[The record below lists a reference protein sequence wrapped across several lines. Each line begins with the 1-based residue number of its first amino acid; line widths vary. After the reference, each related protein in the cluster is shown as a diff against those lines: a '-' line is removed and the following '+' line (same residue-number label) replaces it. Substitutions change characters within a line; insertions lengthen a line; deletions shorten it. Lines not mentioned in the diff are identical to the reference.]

1 LPSGVIEI
9 RWGGAHDGGKR
20 MSDDTSSTA
29 EQHFH
34 QHGEGHPSGRRP
46 RLTGWIL
53 TMVTALVV
61 VAVGFVGV
69 VLGHSRASATST
81 ITVTGS
87 GTVQGTPDTINFQ
100 IGVSTVNPTATAA
113 LTENDSKVRA
123 LEAALL
129 KNGVTKKEMQT
140 SGLNIYDNTN
150 NQGVVTGF
158 TVQDTLNVTMH
169 KVRRA
174 GAAIDAA
181 AKAVG
186 NGVQLNGVSFTITN
200 DSSLLRAARIR
211 AMDNARL
218 AAGQLARAGDAHV
231 TGIVKITD
239 NENQSSGIYYPPVA
253 YGTALRASV
262 PIQTG
267 SQPVN
272 VQVTVIYSLA
282 N

>member
-1 LPSGVIEI
+1 
-9 RWGGAHDGGKR
+9 
-20 MSDDTSSTA
+20 MSDDTNTDSEHTNHS
-29 EQHFH
+29 HV
-34 QHGEGHPSGRRP
+34 GGGSIRRRP

-69 VLGHSRASATST
+69 VLGHAKNNARST

-100 IGVSTVNPTATAA
+100 IGVSTRSLTATAA
-113 LTENDSKVRA
+113 LTENDVKVRA
-123 LEAALL
+123 LEAALR

-158 TVQDTLNVTMH
+158 TVEDTLNVTMH
-169 KVRRA
+169 KVQRA
-174 GAAIDAA
+174 GTAIDAA
-181 AKAVG
+181 ARAVG

-200 DSSLLRAARIR
+200 DSKLLRAARIR
-211 AMDNARL
+211 AMHNARL
-218 AAGQLARAGDAHV
+218 AAGQIATAGDTHV

-239 NENQSSGIYYPPVA
+239 NENQSSGVYAAPVNFGA
-253 YGTALRASV
+253 AALRSSV

-272 VQVTVIYSLA
+272 VQVTVIYSLSS
-282 N
+282 

>member
-1 LPSGVIEI
+1 MSNDVSGDNTEPT
-9 RWGGAHDGGKR
+9 RDR
-20 MSDDTSSTA
+20 ES
-29 EQHFH
+29 E
-34 QHGEGHPSGRRP
+34 
-46 RLTGWIL
+46 RLTGQRPRRTGWFL
-53 TMVTALVV
+53 TMVTVLVV
-61 VAVGFVGV
+61 VVVGFVVVGFAGF
-69 VLGHSRASATST
+69 VLGHAKGNARST

-100 IGVSTVNPTATAA
+100 IGVSTRSLTATAA
-113 LTENDSKVRA
+113 LTENDNKVRA

-129 KNGVTKKEMQT
+129 KNGVTKREMQT

-158 TVQDTLNVTMH
+158 TVEDTLNITMH
-169 KVRRA
+169 KVQRA
-174 GAAIDAA
+174 GVAIDAA
-181 AKAVG
+181 ARAVG

-211 AMDNARL
+211 AMNNARL
-218 AAGQLARAGDAHV
+218 AAGQLANAGATHV

-239 NENQSSGIYYPPVA
+239 NETQSSGVYSAPIA
-253 YGTALRASV
+253 FNASALRSSV

-272 VQVTVIYSLA
+272 VQVTVIYSLSS
-282 N
+282 

>member
-1 LPSGVIEI
+1 
-9 RWGGAHDGGKR
+9 
-20 MSDDTSSTA
+20 
-29 EQHFH
+29 
-34 QHGEGHPSGRRP
+34 
-46 RLTGWIL
+46 
-53 TMVTALVV
+53 MVTALVV
-61 VAVGFVGV
+61 AAVGFAGV
-69 VLGHSRASATST
+69 ALGHSKGRAAST

-87 GTVQGTPDTINFQ
+87 GTVQGVPDTINFQ
-100 IGVSTVNPTATAA
+100 IGVSTVSPTATAA
-113 LTENDSKVRA
+113 LSENDNKVRA

-129 KNGVTKKEMQT
+129 KNGVTRKEMQT

-169 KVRRA
+169 KVQRA
-174 GAAIDAA
+174 GTAIDAA
-181 AKAVG
+181 AQAVG

-211 AMDNARL
+211 AIDNARL
-218 AAGQLARAGDAHV
+218 AAGQLAKAGGTSV

-239 NENQSSGIYYPPVA
+239 NENQSSGIYYPPFA
-253 YGTALRASV
+253 ANTALRASV

-282 N
+282 S

>member
-1 LPSGVIEI
+1 
-9 RWGGAHDGGKR
+9 
-20 MSDDTSSTA
+20 MSDNTNT
-29 EQHFH
+29 EH
-34 QHGEGHPSGRRP
+34 QAHSHAGGRSIRPRP

-69 VLGHSRASATST
+69 ELGHSKGGANST

-87 GTVQGTPDTINFQ
+87 GTVQGVPDTINFQ

-113 LTENDSKVRA
+113 LSENDNRVRA

-129 KNGVTKKEMQT
+129 KNGVTRKELQT
-140 SGLNIYDNTN
+140 SGLNIYENTN
-150 NQGVVTGF
+150 NLGAVTGF

-169 KVRRA
+169 KVQRA
-174 GAAIDAA
+174 GTAIDAA
-181 AKAVG
+181 AQAVG

-200 DSSLLRAARIR
+200 DSSLLKAARIR
-211 AMDNARL
+211 AIDNARL
-218 AAGQLARAGDAHV
+218 AAGQLAKAGDTHV
-231 TGIVKITD
+231 AGIVKITD
-239 NENQSSGIYYPPVA
+239 NENQNSGVYYPPFA
-253 YGTALRASV
+253 AGEALHASV

-272 VQVTVIYSLA
+272 VQVTVIYSLV

>member
-1 LPSGVIEI
+1 
-9 RWGGAHDGGKR
+9 
-20 MSDDTSSTA
+20 MSEDTSKED
-29 EQHFH
+29 EQHVH
-34 QHGEGHPSGRRP
+34 HHGEGHLRGRRP

-53 TMVTALVV
+53 TMCAALVV

-69 VLGHSRASATST
+69 VLGHSKTGTTST

-87 GTVQGTPDTINFQ
+87 GTVQGTPDTIKFQ

-113 LTENDSKVRA
+113 LSDNDLKVRA

-129 KNGVTKKEMQT
+129 KNGVTRKEMQT

-158 TVQDTLNVTMH
+158 TVEDTLNITMH
-169 KVRRA
+169 KVQRA
-174 GAAIDAA
+174 GVAIDAA
-181 AKAVG
+181 ARAVG

-211 AMDNARL
+211 AMNSARL
-218 AAGQLARAGDAHV
+218 AAGQLAKAGDAHV

-239 NENQSSGIYYPPVA
+239 NENQSSGTYYAPVA
-253 YGTALRASV
+253 SGASLHASV

-272 VQVTVIYSLA
+272 VQVTVVYSLA

>member
-1 LPSGVIEI
+1 
-9 RWGGAHDGGKR
+9 
-20 MSDDTSSTA
+20 MSEDTSNED
-29 EQHFH
+29 EQHVH
-34 QHGEGHPSGRRP
+34 RHGEGHLSGRRP

-53 TMVTALVV
+53 TMFTALVV

-69 VLGHSRASATST
+69 VLGHSKAGTTST

-113 LTENDSKVRA
+113 LSDNDNKVRA

-129 KNGVTKKEMQT
+129 KNGVTRKEMQT

-158 TVQDTLNVTMH
+158 TVEDTLNVTMH
-169 KVRRA
+169 KVQRA
-174 GAAIDAA
+174 SVAIDAA
-181 AKAVG
+181 ARAVG

-218 AAGQLARAGDAHV
+218 AAGQLAKAGDAHV
-231 TGIVKITD
+231 TRIVKITD
-239 NENQSSGIYYPPVA
+239 NENQSSGTYYQPVA
-253 YGTALRASV
+253 TGASLRASV

-272 VQVTVIYSLA
+272 VQVTVVYSLA

>member
-1 LPSGVIEI
+1 
-9 RWGGAHDGGKR
+9 
-20 MSDDTSSTA
+20 MSDDTNN
-29 EQHFH
+29 EHVH
-34 QHGEGHPSGRRP
+34 QHHGGDRLGGRRP

-69 VLGHSRASATST
+69 VLGHAKGNARST

-100 IGVSTVNPTATAA
+100 IGVSTVNATATAA
-113 LTENDSKVRA
+113 LSENDAKVQA

-158 TVQDTLNVTMH
+158 TVEDTLNVTMH
-169 KVRRA
+169 KVQKA
-174 GAAIDAA
+174 GTAIDAA
-181 AKAVG
+181 AQAVG

-211 AMDNARL
+211 AMHNARL
-218 AAGQLARAGDAHV
+218 AAGQIATAGDTHV

-239 NENQSSGIYYPPVA
+239 NENQSSGTYYPPFA
-253 YGTALRASV
+253 AGDALKASV

-272 VQVTVIYSLA
+272 VQVTVIYSLSS
-282 N
+282 

>member
-1 LPSGVIEI
+1 
-9 RWGGAHDGGKR
+9 
-20 MSDDTSSTA
+20 M
-29 EQHFH
+29 F
-34 QHGEGHPSGRRP
+34 
-46 RLTGWIL
+46 
-53 TMVTALVV
+53 TALVV

-69 VLGHSRASATST
+69 VLGHNRAGAVST

-113 LTENDSKVRA
+113 LTENDKKVRA

-129 KNGVTKKEMQT
+129 KNGVTRKEMQT

-150 NQGVVTGF
+150 SQNVVTGF
-158 TVQDTLNVTMH
+158 TVEDTLNVTMH
-169 KVRRA
+169 KVQRA
-174 GAAIDAA
+174 GVAIDAA
-181 AKAVG
+181 ARAVG

-218 AAGQLARAGDAHV
+218 AAGQLASAGDAHV

-239 NENQSSGIYYPPVA
+239 NENQSSGTYYPPLA
-253 YGTALRASV
+253 FGTALRASV

>member
-1 LPSGVIEI
+1 
-9 RWGGAHDGGKR
+9 
-20 MSDDTSSTA
+20 MSDDTTNA
-29 EQHFH
+29 TGRQVH
-34 QHGEGHPSGRRP
+34 QHGDGHQGHRP

-53 TMVTALVV
+53 TMFTALVV

-69 VLGHSRASATST
+69 VLGHSKAGATST

-87 GTVQGTPDTINFQ
+87 GTVQGTPDTINFR

-113 LTENDSKVRA
+113 LTENDAKVRA

-158 TVQDTLNVTMH
+158 TVEDTLNVTMH
-169 KVRRA
+169 KVQRA

-181 AKAVG
+181 ARAVG
-186 NGVQLNGVSFTITN
+186 NGVELDGVSFTITN
-200 DSSLLRAARIR
+200 DSALLRAARIR

-218 AAGQLARAGDAHV
+218 AAGQLAKAGDAHV
-231 TGIVKITD
+231 MGVVKIVD
-239 NENQSSGIYYPPVA
+239 NENQSSGVYYPPVS
-253 YGTALRASV
+253 YGSALRASV

>member
-1 LPSGVIEI
+1 
-9 RWGGAHDGGKR
+9 
-20 MSDDTSSTA
+20 MNDDTSTRD
-29 EQHFH
+29 EQHVH
-34 QHGEGHPSGRRP
+34 HHGEGHLSGRRP

-69 VLGHSRASATST
+69 ALGHSKYGATST

-113 LTENDSKVRA
+113 LTDNDNKVRA

-129 KNGVTKKEMQT
+129 KNGVTRKEMQT

-158 TVQDTLNVTMH
+158 TVDDTLNVTMH
-169 KVRRA
+169 KVQRA
-174 GAAIDAA
+174 GVAIDAA
-181 AKAVG
+181 ARAVG

-211 AMDNARL
+211 AARNRDESL
-218 AAGQLARAGDAHV
+218 VMVKDTPFSCTPLPTARAAASIATPARCTLCIV
-231 TGIVKITD
+231 TFNVSSTVK
-239 NENQSSGIYYPPVA
+239 PV
-253 YGTALRASV
+253 TT
-262 PIQTG
+262 P
-267 SQPVN
+267 
-272 VQVTVIYSLA
+272 
-282 N
+282 

>member
-1 LPSGVIEI
+1 
-9 RWGGAHDGGKR
+9 
-20 MSDDTSSTA
+20 MSDDTSSTN
-29 EQHFH
+29 EQHVH
-34 QHGEGHPSGRRP
+34 RYGDGYRGGRRP

-69 VLGHSRASATST
+69 ALGHSKNGATST

-113 LTENDSKVRA
+113 LTDNDNKVRA

-129 KNGVTKKEMQT
+129 KNGVTRKEMQT

-158 TVQDTLNVTMH
+158 TVEDTLNVTMH
-169 KVRRA
+169 KVQRA
-174 GAAIDAA
+174 GVAIDAA
-181 AKAVG
+181 ARAVG

-218 AAGQLARAGDAHV
+218 AAGQLAKAGDAHV
-231 TGIVKITD
+231 NGIVKITD
-239 NENQSSGIYYPPVA
+239 NENQSSGTYYQPIA
-253 YGTALRASV
+253 SGTSLRASV

-267 SQPVN
+267 TQPVN

>member
-1 LPSGVIEI
+1 MSNDVSGDNTEPT
-9 RWGGAHDGGKR
+9 RDR
-20 MSDDTSSTA
+20 ES
-29 EQHFH
+29 E
-34 QHGEGHPSGRRP
+34 
-46 RLTGWIL
+46 RLTGQRPRRTGWFL
-53 TMVTALVV
+53 TMVTVLVV
-61 VAVGFVGV
+61 VVVGFVVVGFAGF
-69 VLGHSRASATST
+69 VLGHAKGNARST

-100 IGVSTVNPTATAA
+100 IGVSTRSLTATAA
-113 LTENDSKVRA
+113 LTENDNKVRA

-129 KNGVTKKEMQT
+129 KNGVTKREMQT

-158 TVQDTLNVTMH
+158 TVEDTLNITMH
-169 KVRRA
+169 KVQRA
-174 GAAIDAA
+174 GVAIDAA
-181 AKAVG
+181 ARAVG

-211 AMDNARL
+211 AMNNARL
-218 AAGQLARAGDAHV
+218 AAGQLAKAGDTHV

-239 NENQSSGIYYPPVA
+239 NETQSSGVYSAPIA
-253 YGTALRASV
+253 FNASALRSSV

-272 VQVTVIYSLA
+272 VQVTVIYSLSS
-282 N
+282 

>member
-1 LPSGVIEI
+1 
-9 RWGGAHDGGKR
+9 
-20 MSDDTSSTA
+20 MSDDTNT
-29 EQHFH
+29 EHGH
-34 QHGEGHPSGRRP
+34 QHHGGDRFTGRRP

-69 VLGHSRASATST
+69 VLGHSKGNAGRST

-100 IGVSTVNPTATAA
+100 IGVSTVSPTATAA
-113 LTENDSKVRA
+113 LTENDVKVRA
-123 LEAALL
+123 MEAALL
-129 KNGVTKKEMQT
+129 KYGVTKKEMQT

-158 TVQDTLNVTMH
+158 TVEDTLNITMH
-169 KVRRA
+169 KVQRA
-174 GAAIDAA
+174 GVAIDAA
-181 AKAVG
+181 ARAVG

-211 AMDNARL
+211 AMNNARL
-218 AAGQLARAGDAHV
+218 AAGQLAKAGDTHV
-231 TGIVKITD
+231 TGIVRITD
-239 NENQSSGIYYPPVA
+239 NENQSSTVYNGPVA
-253 YGTALRASV
+253 FGADALKSSV

-272 VQVTVIYSLA
+272 VQVTVIYSLSS
-282 N
+282 

>member
-1 LPSGVIEI
+1 ML
-9 RWGGAHDGGKR
+9 
-20 MSDDTSSTA
+20 
-29 EQHFH
+29 
-34 QHGEGHPSGRRP
+34 
-46 RLTGWIL
+46 
-53 TMVTALVV
+53 TALVV

-69 VLGHSRASATST
+69 ELGHSKGAATST

-100 IGVSTVNPTATAA
+100 IGVSTINSLATAA

-123 LEAALL
+123 LEAALER
-129 KNGVTKKEMQT
+129 NGVTKRDMQT

-150 NQGVVTGF
+150 NQGTVTGF

-169 KVRRA
+169 QVRKA

-181 AKAVG
+181 AQAVG

-200 DSSLLRAARIR
+200 DSKVLRAARIR

-218 AAGQLARAGDAHV
+218 AAGQLAKAGDAHV

-239 NENQSSGIYYPPVA
+239 NESQSSGIVYPEFNA
-253 YGTALRASV
+253 GEALRAAV
-262 PIQTG
+262 PIETG
-267 SQPVN
+267 TQPVN

>member
-1 LPSGVIEI
+1 VLSRSSVSNRRDITE
-9 RWGGAHDGGKR
+9 DGGDP
-20 MSDDTSSTA
+20 MSDDATIA
-29 EQHFH
+29 PEQHDH
-34 QHGEGHPSGRRP
+34 DHHGGHHGRRP

-53 TMVTALVV
+53 TMLTALVV
-61 VAVGFVGV
+61 VAVGFVCV
-69 VLGHSRASATST
+69 VLGHSKTGRTST

-87 GTVQGTPDTINFQ
+87 GTVHGTPDTINFQ

-113 LTENDSKVRA
+113 FTENDNRMRA
-123 LEAALL
+123 LETALE
-129 KNGVTKKEMQT
+129 KHGVTKSEMQT

-158 TVQDTLNVTMH
+158 TVTDTLNVTMH
-169 KVRRA
+169 RTQSA

-181 AKAVG
+181 ARAAG
-186 NGVQLNGVSFTITN
+186 NGIQLNGVTFTITN

-218 AAGQLARAGDAHV
+218 AAGQLAMAGGAHV

-239 NENQSSGIYYPPVA
+239 NENQSSGIYYPTFNA
-253 YGTALRASV
+253 SELRAGV

-272 VQVTVIYSLA
+272 VQVTVIYSLSS
-282 N
+282 

>member
-1 LPSGVIEI
+1 
-9 RWGGAHDGGKR
+9 
-20 MSDDTSSTA
+20 MSDDTTTETEHST
-29 EQHFH
+29 HS
-34 QHGEGHPSGRRP
+34 HGERHADHRP

-69 VLGHSRASATST
+69 VLGHSKAGATST

-87 GTVQGTPDTINFQ
+87 GTVHGTPDTINFQ
-100 IGVSTVNPTATAA
+100 IGVSTVNPEATTA
-113 LTENDSKVRA
+113 LSENDAKVLA
-123 LEAALL
+123 LEAALM
-129 KNGVTKKEMQT
+129 KNGVTKRDMQT

-150 NQGVVTGF
+150 NQGMVTGF
-158 TVQDTLNVTMH
+158 TVQDTLSVTMH
-169 KVRRA
+169 QVQKA

-181 AKAVG
+181 ARAAG

-200 DSSLLRAARIR
+200 DSKLLRAARIR

-239 NENQSSGIYYPPVA
+239 NENQSSGVYYPQFDAPE
-253 YGTALRASV
+253 ALHAAV
-262 PIQTG
+262 PIETG